1 MAVLLYKNTKVAVQ
15 GITGYQGS
23 FHTKKMLEYG
33 TNIVA
38 GITPG
43 KQGMEVEGVPVYDS
57 FEEALKHTEI
67 DASII
72 FVPASFVKEAAFEAI
87 EAGVKLLVIIT
98 EGVPVWDTAEIALKA
113 KEKGV
118 TLIGPNCPGI
128 ITPGQAK
135 MGIIPGNIVTPGKVG
150 VVSRSGTLTYEVIQQ
165 LTNAGLGQSTCIGI
179 GGDPV
184 HGIGFLEALELFQND
199 PDTEQIVM
207 IGEIGGTAEEEAA
220 EYIKENI
227 TKPVV
232 AFIAGQTAPPGKQMG
247 HAGAIIMGSRGT
259 AQSKIKALNE
269 AGVPVTKTISE
280 IPEILLKN
288 KNK

>member
-1 MAVLLYKNTKVAVQ
+1 MAVLLDKNTKVAVQ

-33 TNIVA
+33 TNVVA
-38 GITPG
+38 GIVPG
-43 KQGMEVEGVPVYDS
+43 KQGQVVEGVPVYDS
-57 FEEALKHTEI
+57 FEEAKKHTDI

-72 FVPASFVKEAAFEAI
+72 FVPAAGVLPAAIEAI

-98 EGVPVWDTAEIALKA
+98 EHVPVWDTAQIAIKA

-118 TLIGPNCPGI
+118 VLVGPNCPGL

-135 MGIIPGNIVTPGKVG
+135 MGIIPGNIVTPGSVG

-165 LTNAGLGQSTCIGI
+165 LTDAGLGQSTCIGI

-184 HGIGFLEALELFQND
+184 HGIGFIEALELFEND
-199 PDTEQIVM
+199 PDTDRIVL

-220 EYIKENI
+220 EYIKEHV

-247 HAGAIIMGSRGT
+247 HAGAIIMGSKGT
-259 AQSKIKALNE
+259 AQSKIEALSA

-280 IPEILLKN
+280 IPEKLK
-288 KNK
+288 K

>member
-1 MAVLLYKNTKVAVQ
+1 MAVLLYKDTAVAVQ

-43 KQGMEVEGVPVYDS
+43 KGGTQVHGVPVYDTM
-57 FEEALKHTEI
+57 EEAMYNHHI

-72 FVPASFVKEAAFEAI
+72 FVPAPFVLNAALEAI
-87 EAGVKLLVIIT
+87 HSGVKLLVIIT
-98 EGVPVWDTAEIALKA
+98 EGVPVWDTAKIAMEA
-113 KEKGV
+113 EDYGV

-135 MGIIPGNIVTPGKVG
+135 MGIIPGNIVKPGKVG

-165 LTNAGLGQSTCIGI
+165 LTSAGIGQSTCIGI

-184 HGIGFLEALELFQND
+184 HGIGFIEALEFFEND
-199 PDTEQIVM
+199 PNTEKIVM
-207 IGEIGGTAEEEAA
+207 IGEIGGDAEEEAA
-220 EYIKENI
+220 EFIYENI
-227 TKPVV
+227 SKPVV
-232 AFIAGQTAPPGKQMG
+232 SFIAGQTAPPGKQMG
-247 HAGAIIMGSRGT
+247 HAGAIIMGEKGT
-259 AQSKIKALNE
+259 AKAKIEALE
-269 AGVPVTKTISE
+269 SVGVKVVKQISE
-280 IPEILLKN
+280 IPGLLKD
-288 KNK
+288 